1 MLGPRARIK
10 LNSTSTST
18 IILRQYCTLLQKI
31 RIPETTVVCDVAEEQ
46 TSPDRVQ
53 LVLGFA
59 AITAPREI
67 GGLWSMWENVPTC
80 ENQLLRPRRRL
91 KIPIPRFL
99 SPLLSL
105 KQAHKPWSY
114 AGSKLCVIESLSS
127 TCQKLFEQTRHGIIW
142 VPGLPNFV
150 SNAHMGMLCS
160 IVHDFGLWHPIPN
173 VYFLPA

>member
-67 GGLWSMWENVPTC
+67 GGW
-80 ENQLLRPRRRL
+80 
-91 KIPIPRFL
+91 
-99 SPLLSL
+99 
-105 KQAHKPWSY
+105 
-114 AGSKLCVIESLSS
+114 
-127 TCQKLFEQTRHGIIW
+127 
-142 VPGLPNFV
+142 
-150 SNAHMGMLCS
+150 
-160 IVHDFGLWHPIPN
+160 
-173 VYFLPA
+173 